1 VSSLLHHWSNPA
13 VVVLVV
19 ALAGWHELGLQ
30 KLLRHTRRDRR
41 RGRRLRSLWFY
52 GGLVAVLIAVVS
64 PIEYHGY
71 DYFYIHM
78 IQHLLLLLAVPSLL
92 VAGAPSQPLL
102 LAPPL
107 GARRRVYRGIA
118 HGRWARPLRVGARAM
133 VSAPVAVVAFNVVM
147 VGWQIPGPF
156 DLSETS
162 GTVHSLMNASMLLV
176 GVLFW
181 LQIVASPPLHVRMS
195 PAGQAIALVVTN
207 FVMFILA
214 MSMSL
219 FTHHS
224 WYSVY
229 DHVPGV
235 GIPPF
240 GDQQIGA
247 GLLWVCGDFWA
258 VPAFVFAVRRLIA
271 REEGVVVAA
280 IERILGQ
287 GPPATGSPG
296 R

>member
-1 VSSLLHHWSNPA
+1 MNSLLHHWSNPA
-13 VVVLVV
+13 VVALLAVL
-19 ALAGWHELGLQ
+19 ATWHERGLQ
-30 KLLRHTRRDRR
+30 RLLRNTRHDRR
-41 RGRRLRSLWFY
+41 RGRRLRSLWVY
-52 GGLVAVLIAVVS
+52 AGLVTLLIAVVS
-64 PIEYHGY
+64 PIEYRGY
-71 DYFYIHM
+71 DYFYVHM
-78 IQHLLLLLAVPSLL
+78 IQHLLLLLAVPSLI
-92 VAGAPSQPLL
+92 VAGAPWQPLM

-107 GARRRVYRGIA
+107 PLRRRAYRAIL
-118 HGRWARPLRVGARAM
+118 HQRWARPLRAFARLS
-133 VSAPVAVVAFNVVM
+133 VSAPVAVVAFNTVM
-147 VGWQIPGPF
+147 VAWQIPGPF
-156 DLSETS
+156 NLSETS

-181 LQIVASPPLHVRMS
+181 LQIIASPPLQVRMS
-195 PAGQAIALVVTN
+195 PAGQAIALVLTN

-258 VPAFVFAVRRLIA
+258 VPAFVFAMRRLIA

-287 GPPATGSPG
+287 GPAV
-296 R
+296 

>member
-1 VSSLLHHWSNPA
+1 VSPLFHHWSNPA
-13 VVVLVV
+13 VVVVLVAV
-19 ALAGWHELGLQ
+19 AVWHERGLQ
-30 KLLRHTRRDRR
+30 RLLCHTRQDRR
-41 RGRRLRSLWFY
+41 RGRRLRSLCFY
-52 GGLVAVLIAVVS
+52 VGLVTLLIAVVS

-71 DYFYIHM
+71 DYFYLHM

-92 VAGAPSQPLL
+92 VAGAPWQPLL

-107 GARRRVYRGIA
+107 RLRRRAYRAIL
-118 HGRWARPLRVGARAM
+118 HERWARPLRAGARLL
-133 VSAPVAVVAFNVVM
+133 VSASVAVAAFNIVM
-147 VGWQIPGPF
+147 VAWQIPGPF
-156 DLSETS
+156 DLSERS
-162 GTVHSLMNASMLLV
+162 GTVHSLMNASMLIV
-176 GVLFW
+176 GILFW
-181 LQIVASPPLHVRMS
+181 LQIVASPPLRVRMS
-195 PAGQAIALVVTN
+195 PAGQAIALVLTN

-235 GIPPF
+235 GIPAF

-258 VPAFVFAVRRLIA
+258 VPAFVFAMRRLIA

-287 GPPATGSPG
+287 GPAGSPG
-296 R
+296 Q

>member
-1 VSSLLHHWSNPA
+1 MSSLLHHWSNPA

-19 ALAGWHELGLQ
+19 ILASWHELGLQ
-30 KLLRHTRRDRR
+30 RLLRHTRHDRR
-41 RGRRLRSLWFY
+41 RGRRLRSLCFY
-52 GGLVAVLIAVVS
+52 GGLATLLIAVVS

-71 DYFYIHM
+71 DYFYLHM

-107 GARRRVYRGIA
+107 ALRRRGYRAIV
-118 HGRWARPLRVGARAM
+118 HERWARPLRACARLS
-133 VSAPVAVVAFNVVM
+133 VSAPVAVAAFNIVM
-147 VGWQIPGPF
+147 VSWQIPGPF

-162 GTVHSLMNASMLLV
+162 GTVHWLMNASMLLV

-181 LQIVASPPLHVRMS
+181 LQIIASPPLHVRMS
-195 PAGQAIALVVTN
+195 PGGQAIALVVTN

-229 DHVPGV
+229 DHIPGV
-235 GIPPF
+235 GIPAF

-258 VPAFVFAVRRLIA
+258 VPAFVFAMRRLIA

-287 GPPATGSPG
+287 GPPAAGSPG
-296 R
+296 Q

>member
-1 VSSLLHHWSNPA
+1 MNSLFHHWSNPA

-19 ALAGWHELGLQ
+19 LLAVWHELGLQ
-30 KLLRHTRRDRR
+30 RLLRHTRHDRR
-41 RGRRLRSLWFY
+41 RGRRLRSLCFY
-52 GGLVAVLIAVVS
+52 AGLVTLLIAVVS

-71 DYFYIHM
+71 DYFYLHM

-92 VAGAPSQPLL
+92 VAGAPWQPLL

-107 GARRRVYRGIA
+107 PLRRRAYRAIV
-118 HGRWARPLRVGARAM
+118 HDRWARPLRAGARLLL
-133 VSAPVAVVAFNVVM
+133 SAPVAVAAFNIVM
-147 VGWQIPGPF
+147 VAWQIPGPF
-156 DLSETS
+156 DRSETS

-181 LQIVASPPLHVRMS
+181 LKILASPPLHVRMS
-195 PAGQAIALVVTN
+195 PAGQAIALVFTN

-229 DHVPGV
+229 DHIPGV
-235 GIPPF
+235 GIPAF

-258 VPAFVFAVRRLIA
+258 VPAFVFAMRRLIA

-287 GPPATGSPG
+287 GPAAGSPG
-296 R
+296 P

>member
-1 VSSLLHHWSNPA
+1 
-13 VVVLVV
+13 
-19 ALAGWHELGLQ
+19 
-30 KLLRHTRRDRR
+30 HTRHDRR

-52 GGLVAVLIAVVS
+52 AGLLVLLIAVVS

-71 DYFYIHM
+71 DYFYLHM

-92 VAGAPSQPLL
+92 VAGAPWQPLL

-107 GARRRVYRGIA
+107 RLRVRAYRAIL
-118 HGRWARPLRVGARAM
+118 HQRWTRPLRAGARLL
-133 VSAPVAVVAFNVVM
+133 VSAPVAVAAFNIVM
-147 VGWQIPGPF
+147 VAWQIPGPF
-156 DLSETS
+156 NLSETN

-181 LQIVASPPLHVRMS
+181 LQILASPPLHVRMS

-229 DHVPGV
+229 NHVPGV
-235 GIPPF
+235 GISPF

-258 VPAFVFAVRRLIA
+258 VPAFVFAMRRLIA

-287 GPPATGSPG
+287 GPAV
-296 R
+296 

>member
-1 VSSLLHHWSNPA
+1 LSSLFHHWSNPA
-13 VVVLVV
+13 IVVVLIV
-19 ALAGWHELGLQ
+19 LAVWHERGLRR
-30 KLLRHTRRDRR
+30 LLRHTRRERR
-41 RGRRLRSLWFY
+41 RGRRLCSLCFY
-52 GGLVAVLIAVVS
+52 VGLLALLIAVVS

-71 DYFYIHM
+71 DYFYLHM

-92 VAGAPSQPLL
+92 VAGAPWQPLL
-102 LAPPL
+102 LAPAL
-107 GARRRVYRGIA
+107 RLRRRAYRAIL
-118 HGRWARPLRVGARAM
+118 HERWARPLRAGARLL
-133 VSAPVAVVAFNVVM
+133 VSAPVAVAAFNIVM
-147 VGWQIPGPF
+147 VAWQIPGPF
-156 DLSETS
+156 NLAETND
-162 GTVHSLMNASMLLV
+162 TVHSLMNASMLIV

-195 PAGQAIALVVTN
+195 PAGQAIALVLTN

-235 GIPPF
+235 GIPAF

-258 VPAFVFAVRRLIA
+258 VPAFVFAMRRLIA

-287 GPPATGSPG
+287 GPAGSHG
-296 R
+296 Q

>member
-1 VSSLLHHWSNPA
+1 VSSLFDHWSNPGIVVGLIVLA
-13 VVVLVV
+13 V
-19 ALAGWHELGLQ
+19 WHERGLRR
-30 KLLRHTRRDRR
+30 LLRHTRRERR

-52 GGLVAVLIAVVS
+52 AGLFALLMAVVS
-64 PIEYHGY
+64 PLEYHGY
-71 DYFYIHM
+71 DYFYLHM

-92 VAGAPSQPLL
+92 VAGAPWQPLL
-102 LAPPL
+102 LAPAL
-107 GARRRVYRGIA
+107 RLRRPAYRAIL
-118 HGRWARPLRVGARAM
+118 HERWARPLRTGARLL
-133 VSAPVAVVAFNVVM
+133 VSAPVAVVAFNIVM
-147 VGWQIPGPF
+147 VAWQIPGPF

-162 GTVHSLMNASMLLV
+162 GAVHSLMNASMLIV

-181 LQIVASPPLHVRMS
+181 LQIVASPPLRVRMS
-195 PAGQAIALVVTN
+195 PAGQAVALVLTN

-219 FTHHS
+219 FTDHS
-224 WYSVY
+224 WYTVY

-235 GIPPF
+235 GIPAF

-258 VPAFVFAVRRLIA
+258 VPAFVFAMRRLIA
-271 REEGVVVAA
+271 REDGVVVAA

-287 GPPATGSPG
+287 GPAV
-296 R
+296 

>member
-1 VSSLLHHWSNPA
+1 VGSLAHHWSNPA

-19 ALAGWHELGLQ
+19 VLAVWHELGLQ
-30 KLLRHTRRDRR
+30 RLLRRTRRDRVLR
-41 RGRRLRSLWFY
+41 RRLRSLWFY
-52 GGLVAVLIAVVS
+52 GGLVVLVVALES
-64 PIEYHGY
+64 PIEHFGY
-71 DYFYIHM
+71 RYFYVHM
-78 IQHLLLLLAVPSLL
+78 IQHLLLLLAVPSLI
-92 VAGAPSQPLL
+92 VAGAPWQPLL
-102 LAPPL
+102 LAAPL
-107 GARRRVYRGIA
+107 RLRRPAFRAIV
-118 HGRWARPLRVGARAM
+118 HERWARPLRALARLL
-133 VSAPVAVVAFNVVM
+133 SRPLVAVGAFNVVM
-147 VGWQIPGPF
+147 VAWQIPGPF
-156 DLSETS
+156 DLSERD

-181 LQIVASPPLHVRMS
+181 LQILASPPLRVRMS
-195 PAGQAIALVVTN
+195 PAGQAISLVATN
-207 FVMFILA
+207 FIMFILA

-271 REEGVVVAA
+271 DEEGVMVSA

-287 GPPATGSPG
+287 GPARSPG

>member
-1 VSSLLHHWSNPA
+1 VSSLFHHWSNPA
-13 VVVLVV
+13 VVVVLVV
-19 ALAGWHELGLQ
+19 LAAWHERGLQ
-30 KLLRHTRRDRR
+30 RLLRHTRHERR

-52 GGLVAVLIAVVS
+52 AGLLALLVAVVS
-64 PIEYHGY
+64 PLEYHGY
-71 DYFYIHM
+71 DYFYLHM

-92 VAGAPSQPLL
+92 VAGAPWQPLL
-102 LAPPL
+102 LAAPL
-107 GARRRVYRGIA
+107 RLRRPAYRAIL
-118 HGRWARPLRVGARAM
+118 HERWARPLRAGARLL
-133 VSAPVAVVAFNVVM
+133 VSAPVAVAAFNIVM
-147 VGWQIPGPF
+147 VAWQIPGPF

-162 GTVHSLMNASMLLV
+162 GTVHSLMNASMLIV

-181 LQIVASPPLHVRMS
+181 LQIVASPPLRVCMS
-195 PAGQAIALVVTN
+195 PAGQAIALVLTN

-229 DHVPGV
+229 GHVPGV
-235 GIPPF
+235 GIPAF

-258 VPAFVFAVRRLIA
+258 VPAFVFAMRRLIA

-287 GPPATGSPG
+287 GPAGSPG
-296 R
+296 Q

>member
-1 VSSLLHHWSNPA
+1 M
-13 VVVLVV
+13 V
-19 ALAGWHELGLQ
+19 A
-30 KLLRHTRRDRR
+30 
-41 RGRRLRSLWFY
+41 
-52 GGLVAVLIAVVS
+52 
-64 PIEYHGY
+64 
-71 DYFYIHM
+71 
-78 IQHLLLLLAVPSLL
+78 
-92 VAGAPSQPLL
+92 
-102 LAPPL
+102 
-107 GARRRVYRGIA
+107 
-118 HGRWARPLRVGARAM
+118 
-133 VSAPVAVVAFNVVM
+133 
-147 VGWQIPGPF
+147 WQIPGPF

-181 LQIVASPPLHVRMS
+181 LMIIASPPLHVRMS
-195 PAGQAIALVVTN
+195 PAGQAIALVLTN

-229 DHVPGV
+229 DHIPGV
-235 GIPPF
+235 GIPAF

-258 VPAFVFAVRRLIA
+258 VPAFVFAMRRLIA

-287 GPPATGSPG
+287 GPAAGSPG
-296 R
+296 P